1 MHDMPI
7 EPMRADNV
15 EEFDVRIIDAHGLVV
30 SVVPLL
36 APWSA
41 SAEEY
46 PLNQS
51 A

>member
-7 EPMRADNV
+7 QPMRAENV
-15 EEFDVRIIDAHGLVV
+15 EEFDVRIFDARDLVV
-30 SVVPLL
+30 SIVPLQ
-36 APWSA
+36 APWGA
-41 SAEEY
+41 TAEEY